1 MPSEE
6 FVFDVLDFKGR
17 RVRLTRRT
25 FENHLPIHPEISE
38 YLEEAKQVISDP
50 DGALEL
56 DNGAVVVFRYGLGR
70 AKFEGCHLGVVVYYR
85 TEKEGEEGV
94 VATYHFFRR
103 LPDGAALE
111 HRHQWVAGQRIS
123 VEGFQGHGGKH
134 E

>member
-56 DNGAVVVFRYGLGR
+56 DNGAVVVFRYGLDEPNLLSCSDTDSDEPNLKVVTLVWWSITELKKKVKR
-70 AKFEGCHLGVVVYYR
+70 A
-85 TEKEGEEGV
+85 
-94 VATYHFFRR
+94 
-103 LPDGAALE
+103 
-111 HRHQWVAGQRIS
+111 S
-123 VEGFQGHGGKH
+123 
-134 E
+134 